1 MLLEPPYLIIK
12 EFFGSCED
20 RDELVRCFSKILLA
34 SDTYKAAINYLIKE
48 EVSETVDANVILR
61 GNTLGIKIVDQII
74 KYFAADYV
82 KVILTPL
89 IESIYQQEN
98 LALSEAVV

>member
-1 MLLEPPYLIIK
+1 
-12 EFFGSCED
+12 
-20 RDELVRCFSKILLA
+20 LLA

-48 EVSETVDANVILR
+48 EVSETVDASLILR

-82 KVILTPL
+82 KIILTPL

>member
-1 MLLEPPYLIIK
+1 
-12 EFFGSCED
+12 
-20 RDELVRCFSKILLA
+20 LLA

-82 KVILTPL
+82 KIILTPL

>member
-1 MLLEPPYLIIK
+1 M
-12 EFFGSCED
+12 
-20 RDELVRCFSKILLA
+20 LA

-48 EVSETVDANVILR
+48 EVSETVDASLILR

-82 KVILTPL
+82 KIILTPL